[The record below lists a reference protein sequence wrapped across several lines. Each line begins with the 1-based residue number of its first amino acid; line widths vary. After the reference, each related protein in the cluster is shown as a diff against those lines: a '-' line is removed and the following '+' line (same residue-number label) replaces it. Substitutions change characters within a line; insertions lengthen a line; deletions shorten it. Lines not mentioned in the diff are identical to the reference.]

1 MLLFGWRHKLE
12 GSAGSLIPDNS
23 FTGVVGSNCAQLW
36 YRGSHGG
43 EAHLDSQGESAW
55 FPVCGATNGVG

>member
-23 FTGVVGSNCAQLW
+23 FTGVVGPNYAQL
-36 YRGSHGG
+36 
-43 EAHLDSQGESAW
+43 
-55 FPVCGATNGVG
+55 